1 VRSNVVCPH
10 RPTRSCACACT
21 HWPWRGAS
29 WGLLLRRAYTHTN
42 YYRLHV
48 IRLRYRHNINFVRFR
63 RYSLVDD
70 SLPNLTRGRRLKNKY
85 THHTYHVI
93 SLSVRNGQR
102 FLVSFLYSSSEETLI
117 KTKYPFDF
125 RHRCLLL
132 YSHKFVLFTNFSRRI
147 IIIVVSTCTRD
158 VVTRSYMV

>member
-1 VRSNVVCPH
+1 MWCARIDRHGRARARVHIGRGVAQVGGYYYGGH
-10 RPTRSCACACT
+10 TRT
-21 HWPWRGAS
+21 
-29 WGLLLRRAYTHTN
+29 LIIIVYTSYGYDIATT
-42 YYRLHV
+42 L
-48 IRLRYRHNINFVRFR
+48 ILSAFDAI
-63 RYSLVDD
+63 SLVDD

-85 THHTYHVI
+85 THTHTHHVI

-117 KTKYPFDF
+117 KTKYLFDF

-158 VVTRSYMV
+158 EVTRSYTI